1 MSRSGQSKREA
12 VNDIL
17 LASDESALF
26 SDGFDDAIIGVARG
40 FGEAPVVAYDR
51 AKCIEILMQDMP
63 HEEAEE
69 YFGFNVIGA
78 YVGESTPIYIERVD
92 Q

>member
-1 MSRSGQSKREA
+1 MSKKQTKREA
-12 VNDIL
+12 VNALL
-17 LASDESALF
+17 LANDDGALF
-26 SDGFDDAIIGVARG
+26 ADGFDDAIIGVARG

-51 AKCIEILMQDMP
+51 AKCIEILSRDMP
-63 HEEAEE
+63 EDEAEE
-69 YFGFNVIGA
+69 FFSFNVIGA